1 VIVVECVIPLIP
13 EEPVR
18 LESDRLTGLY
28 QQLGEAGAEDVVC
41 RAVEELAVRLTHC
54 DQLWRTKDWSGLR
67 KSAKSL
73 VAISDQIGMNTLAR
87 VARDVTVALDN
98 ADEVA
103 VAATFTRLIRTGE
116 RSLTAIWDLHD
127 VSV

>member
-1 VIVVECVIPLIP
+1 MIVVECVIPLIP

-28 QQLGEAGAEDVVC
+28 AQLGEAGAEDVVC

-54 DQLWRTKDWSGLR
+54 NTLWREKDWPGLR
-67 KSAKSL
+67 KSARSL
-73 VAISDQIGMNTLAR
+73 VAISEQIGMNMLAR
-87 VARDVTVALDN
+87 VARDVTEALDT

-103 VAATFTRLIRTGE
+103 IAATFTRLLRTGE